1 MANGNIIDQYRAER
15 AAYKDSVRTLR
26 TNIQFADIDN
36 GVHTIVI
43 TSVMPSEGKSLTSIT
58 LAISMTEYG
67 KRTLLVDAD
76 CRRPTLAGMLKQRPS
91 VGLPQVLAG
100 TVSLLDAIVPTA
112 QEGLFFLDSE
122 TLANPVEVLSSKRC
136 SELIAEMRKHFD
148 VIIFDTPP
156 LCSFIEAA
164 VLSSKVDGTVLI
176 VSPGMTDADKAVEAI
191 GQLKKAN
198 AKILGVVL
206 NGVPDSYISDYYYR
220 RKKKSVIKK
229 NPLFVKKMKKKSNK

>member
-15 AAYKDSVRTLR
+15 AAYKDSIRTLR

-36 GVHTIVI
+36 GIHTIVV
-43 TSVMPSEGKSLTSIT
+43 TSVMPSEGKSLTSAT

-76 CRRPTLAGMLKQRPS
+76 CRRPSLAGMLKQRPS

-136 SELIAEMRKHFD
+136 SDLIDEMRKHFD
-148 VIIFDTPP
+148 MIIFDTPP

-176 VSPGMTDADKAVEAI
+176 VSPGATDADKAIESVN
-191 GQLKKAN
+191 QLKKAN

-206 NGVPDSYISDYYYR
+206 NGVPDNYISDYYYR
-220 RKKKSVIKK
+220 RKKGFK
-229 NPLFVKKMKKKSNK
+229 NTNKNLKKKKRK

>member
-1 MANGNIIDQYRAER
+1 MGNIITQYHAER
-15 AAYKDSVRTLR
+15 AAFKDSIRTLR

-36 GVHTIVI
+36 GIHSLVI
-43 TSVMPSEGKSLTSIT
+43 TSIMPSEGKSLTSVT

-76 CRRPTLAGMLKQRPS
+76 CRRPSLAGMLKQRPS

-100 TVSLLDAIVPTA
+100 TVPLLDAIVATN

-136 SELIAEMRKHFD
+136 SDLIAEMRQHFD
-148 VIIFDTPP
+148 MIIFDTPP

-164 VLSSKVDGTVLI
+164 VLSTKVDGTVLVI
-176 VSPGMTDADKAVEAI
+176 SPGVTDSDKAVEAL

-206 NGVPDSYISDYYYR
+206 NGVADNYISDYYYR
-220 RKKKSVIKK
+220 RKKGLKNTNPVIAKKS
-229 NPLFVKKMKKKSNK
+229 KKK

>member
-1 MANGNIIDQYRAER
+1 MANGNIIEQYRAER
-15 AAYKDSVRTLR
+15 AAYKDSIRTLR

-36 GVHTIVI
+36 GIHTIVI
-43 TSVMPSEGKSLTSIT
+43 TSVMPSEGKSLTSAT

-76 CRRPTLAGMLKQRPS
+76 CRRPSLAGMLKQRPS

-136 SELIAEMRKHFD
+136 SDLIAEMRKHFD
-148 VIIFDTPP
+148 IVIFDTPP

-176 VSPGMTDADKAVEAI
+176 VSPGVTDADKAVEAVN
-191 GQLKKAN
+191 QLKKAN
-198 AKILGVVL
+198 AKIIGVAL
-206 NGVPDSYISDYYYR
+206 NGVPDNYISEYYYR
-220 RKKKSVIKK
+220 RKKGFK
-229 NPLFVKKMKKKSNK
+229 NSNSNILKKKKKKKKK

>member
-1 MANGNIIDQYRAER
+1 MANGNIIEQYRAER
-15 AAYKDSVRTLR
+15 AAYKDSIRTLR

-36 GVHTIVI
+36 GIHTIVI
-43 TSVMPSEGKSLTSIT
+43 TSVMPSEGKSLTSAT

-76 CRRPTLAGMLKQRPS
+76 CRRPSLAGMLKQRPS

-136 SELIAEMRKHFD
+136 SDLIAEMRKHFD
-148 VIIFDTPP
+148 IVIFDTPP

-176 VSPGMTDADKAVEAI
+176 VSPGVTDADKAVEAVN
-191 GQLKKAN
+191 QLKKAN
-198 AKILGVVL
+198 AKIIGVAL
-206 NGVPDSYISDYYYR
+206 NGVPDNYISDYYYR
-220 RKKKSVIKK
+220 RKKGFK
-229 NPLFVKKMKKKSNK
+229 NSNSNILKKKKKKKKK

>member
-1 MANGNIIDQYRAER
+1 MANGNIIEQYRAER
-15 AAYKDSVRTLR
+15 TAYKDSIRTLR

-36 GVHTIVI
+36 GIHTIVV
-43 TSVMPSEGKSLTSIT
+43 TSVMPSEGKSLTSAT

-76 CRRPTLAGMLKQRPS
+76 CRRPSLAGMLKQRPS

-100 TVSLLDAIVPTA
+100 SVSLLDAIVPTA

-136 SELIAEMRKHFD
+136 SDLIAEMRKHFD
-148 VIIFDTPP
+148 IVIFDTPP

-176 VSPGMTDADKAVEAI
+176 VSPGATDAEKAVEAVS
-191 GQLKKAN
+191 QLKKAN

-206 NGVPDSYISDYYYR
+206 NGVPDNYISDYYYR
-220 RKKKSVIKK
+220 RKKGFKNSNKSIIKK
-229 NPLFVKKMKKKSNK
+229 KKKKKQAK

>member
-15 AAYKDSVRTLR
+15 AAYKDSIRTLR

-36 GVHTIVI
+36 GIHTIVV
-43 TSVMPSEGKSLTSIT
+43 TSVMPSEGKSLTSAT

-76 CRRPTLAGMLKQRPS
+76 CRRPSLAGMLKQRPS

-136 SELIAEMRKHFD
+136 SDLIDEMRKHFD
-148 VIIFDTPP
+148 MIIFDTPP

-176 VSPGMTDADKAVEAI
+176 VSPGATDADKAIESVN
-191 GQLKKAN
+191 QLKKAN

-206 NGVPDSYISDYYYR
+206 NGVPDNYISDYYYR
-220 RKKKSVIKK
+220 RKKGFK
-229 NPLFVKKMKKKSNK
+229 NMNKNLKKKKRK

>member
-1 MANGNIIDQYRAER
+1 MANGNIIEQYRAER
-15 AAYKDSVRTLR
+15 TAYKDSIRTLR

-36 GVHTIVI
+36 GIHTIVI
-43 TSVMPSEGKSLTSIT
+43 TSVMPSEGKSLTSAT

-76 CRRPTLAGMLKQRPS
+76 CRRPSLAGMLKQRPS

-100 TVSLLDAIVPTA
+100 SVSLLDAIVPTA

-122 TLANPVEVLSSKRC
+122 TLANPVEVLSSRRC
-136 SELIAEMRKHFD
+136 TDLIAEMRKHFD
-148 VIIFDTPP
+148 IVIFDTPP

-176 VSPGMTDADKAVEAI
+176 VSPGATDADKAVEAVD
-191 GQLKKAN
+191 QLKKAN

-206 NGVPDSYISDYYYR
+206 NGVPDNYISDYYYR
-220 RKKKSVIKK
+220 RKKGFKNSNKGLIKK
-229 NPLFVKKMKKKSNK
+229 KKKKK